1 MRPEKSQLAS
11 FVTDIVKD
19 SSFLFFVSY
28 KGLNVMQ
35 FSDLRGQLI
44 GAGSGCHV
52 IKNTYL
58 KLGFDNA
65 KIDIPNGFGFKG
77 DTAII
82 FGDGDP
88 GTTAKVIRKF
98 SKDLDFL
105 SFKAS
110 VIDGVLLSTAETEA
124 IADLPP
130 REVLQAILLSVLQ
143 APMRNLAGV
152 LNAKVASIVY
162 VLKSYLD
169 KKEKSS

>member
-11 FVTDIVKD
+11 FVTDIIKD
-19 SSFLFFVSY
+19 SSFLYFVSY
-28 KGLNVMQ
+28 KGLDVMQ
-35 FSDLRGQLI
+35 FSGLRVQI
-44 GAGSGCHV
+44 ADAGSGCHV
-52 IKNTYL
+52 IKNTIL
-58 KLGFDNA
+58 KLGLNNA
-65 KIDIPNGFGFKG
+65 KIDIPNGFKFTG

-88 GTTAKVIRKF
+88 GATAKVISNF
-98 SKDLDFL
+98 SKKVDLL

-110 VIDGVLLSTAETEA
+110 VIDGVLLSSTETEA
-124 IADLPP
+124 FADLPSK
-130 REVLQAILLSVLQ
+130 EVLQAQLIGVLQ

-152 LNAKVASIVY
+152 LNAKVASILY